1 MLSAELFSIAF
12 KNLAHQRLRSY
23 LTLLGIIIGIAA
35 IVALIS
41 VGTGLQGA
49 VEQQFTKMGL
59 NTLFVEPGSGD
70 FLSTAIAR
78 TIKESDIAL
87 IESIPGVTDVIPFY
101 EASAEIV
108 HKEKS
113 IGALVM
119 GFDPEDSGFLEES
132 GFLNIEEGRGISG
145 NDTYALVIGRQ
156 FAENAFDEPL
166 RLREQVEIKGK
177 KFRIVGIMDET
188 GMSLAGISVGNMA
201 FVHKNIVKEFLGE
214 KEPVE
219 LAVKTSSREAV
230 ADVTDAI
237 KAKLEKK
244 HNEEDFSIMSVEQM
258 LSGANIIIGIIQLVL
273 IGLAAISLLVG
284 GIGIMN
290 TMLMAVIERT
300 REIGVMKATGAT
312 NSQVLSLFVA
322 EAGLIGLIG
331 GAIGIALGATLSLL
345 ISFAAGLAGLS
356 LQSEISLGLVL
367 GAAAFSMIVGILSG
381 AYPAAKAASLDP
393 VEALRYE

>member
-41 VGTGLQGA
+41 VGAGLQGA

-70 FLSTAIAR
+70 FLTTAIAR

-87 IESIPGVTDVIPFY
+87 IESIPGVTDVVPFY

-108 HKEKS
+108 HREKS
-113 IGALVM
+113 VGALVM
-119 GFDPEDSGFLEES
+119 GYDPKDSGFLEES

-230 ADVTDAI
+230 ADVIDAI
-237 KAKLEKK
+237 KAKLEKR

-258 LSGANIIIGIIQLVL
+258 LKSSSLIIGIIQLVL
-273 IGLAAISLLVG
+273 VGLAAISLLVG

-290 TMLMAVIERT
+290 TMLMAVI
-300 REIGVMKATGAT
+300 
-312 NSQVLSLFVA
+312 
-322 EAGLIGLIG
+322 
-331 GAIGIALGATLSLL
+331 
-345 ISFAAGLAGLS
+345 
-356 LQSEISLGLVL
+356 
-367 GAAAFSMIVGILSG
+367 
-381 AYPAAKAASLDP
+381 
-393 VEALRYE
+393 

>member
-41 VGTGLQGA
+41 VGAGLQGA

-70 FLSTAIAR
+70 FLTTAIAR

-87 IESIPGVTDVIPFY
+87 IESIPGVTGVVPFY

-108 HKEKS
+108 HREKS
-113 IGALVM
+113 VGALVM
-119 GFDPEDSGFLEES
+119 GYDPKDSGFLEES

-166 RLREQVEIKGK
+166 RLKEQVEIKGK
-177 KFRIVGIMDET
+177 KFRIVGLMDET
-188 GMSLAGISVGNMA
+188 GMSLAGISVGNMV
-201 FVHKNIVKEFLGE
+201 FVHRNVVKELLGE

-219 LAVKTSSREAV
+219 LAVKTSSREMV
-230 ADVTDAI
+230 AGVTEAI

-244 HNEEDFSIMSVEQM
+244 HNEEDFSVMSVEQM
-258 LSGANIIIGIIQLVL
+258 LSGANVIIGIIQLVL

-331 GAIGIALGATLSLL
+331 GAIGIALGAMLSLL

-356 LQSEISLGLVL
+356 LQPEISLGLVF

>member
-1 MLSAELFSIAF
+1 MFSAELFPIAF
-12 KNLAHQRLRSY
+12 KNLSHQKLRSY

-41 VGTGLQGA
+41 VGTGLQSA

-59 NTLFVEPGSGD
+59 NTLFIEPGSGD
-70 FLSTAIAR
+70 FLTTAIAR
-78 TIKESDIAL
+78 TIKESDIST
-87 IESIPGVTDVIPFY
+87 IESVPGVTDVIPFY

-108 HKEKS
+108 HRGKS

-119 GFDPEDSGFLEES
+119 GYDPNDSGFLEGS
-132 GFLNIEEGRGISG
+132 GFLNIEEGREIAD
-145 NDTYALVIGRQ
+145 NDTYALVIGKQ

-166 RLREQVEIKGK
+166 RLKEQVEIKGK
-177 KFRIVGIMDET
+177 KFRIIGIMDET
-188 GMSLAGISVGNMA
+188 GMSLAGISVGNMV
-201 FVHKNIVKEFLGE
+201 FVHRNIVKELLLE

-219 LAVKTSSREAV
+219 LAVKTSSREVV
-230 ADVTDAI
+230 AEVTEAI
-237 KAKLEKK
+237 KAKLKK
-244 HNEEDFSIMSVEQM
+244 RHNEEDFSIMSVEQM
-258 LSGANIIIGIIQLVL
+258 LSGANVIIGIISLVL

-312 NSQVLSLFVA
+312 NSQVLSLFVV
-322 EAGLIGLIG
+322 ESGLIGLIG
-331 GAIGIALGATLSLL
+331 GAIGIAVGAALSLL
-345 ISFAAGLAGLS
+345 ISFAAGFAGLS
-356 LQSEISLGLVL
+356 LQPQISLGLVL
-367 GAAAFSMIVGILSG
+367 GAAAFSMAVGIFSG
-381 AYPAAKAASLDP
+381 VYPAAKAASLDP

>member
-1 MLSAELFSIAF
+1 MLSAELFPVAF

-23 LTLLGIIIGIAA
+23 LTLLGIIIGIAT

-41 VGTGLQGA
+41 VGTGLQSA

-70 FLSTAIAR
+70 FLTTAIAR
-78 TIKESDIAL
+78 TIKESDISA
-87 IESIPGVTDVIPFY
+87 IESIPGVTDVVPFY

-119 GFDPEDSGFLEES
+119 GYDPKDSGFLKDS
-132 GFLNIEEGRGISG
+132 GLLNIEEGREISG
-145 NDTYALVIGRQ
+145 NDTYALVIGKQ

-166 RLREQVEIKGK
+166 RLKEQVEIKGK

-219 LAVKTSSREAV
+219 LAVKTTGREAV
-230 ADVTDAI
+230 ADVTEAI
-237 KAKLEKK
+237 KAKLRKR

-331 GAIGIALGATLSLL
+331 GAIGIALGAMLSLL
-345 ISFAAGLAGLS
+345 ISFAAGIAGLS
-356 LQSEISLGLVL
+356 LQPEISLGLVL
-367 GAAAFSMIVGILSG
+367 GAAAFSMAVGILSG

>member
-113 IGALVM
+113 TGALVM

-312 NSQVLSLFVA
+312 NAQVLSLFVA

-356 LQSEISLGLVL
+356 LQPEIYLGLVF

>member
-237 KAKLEKK
+237 KAKLEKR

-345 ISFAAGLAGLS
+345 ISFAAGIAGLS
-356 LQSEISLGLVL
+356 LQPEISLGLVL